1 LSIGLRFAH
10 STSYQPSGRRKALP
24 LSKHCKI
31 RWICKLFKG
40 AIILPTAQQAL
51 KCVYLCQALTTVYKP
66 IYMVR
71 LDERTGKLFIL
82 ARDNIQILIS
92 RDGNWDYL

>member
-10 STSYQPSGRRKALP
+10 STSYQPSGRRKAFTP
-24 LSKHCKI
+24 SKHRKI
-31 RWICKLFKG
+31 RWIYKLFKG

-82 ARDNIQILIS
+82 AGEDIQILVS
-92 RDGNWDYL
+92 RDANWDYL

>member
-1 LSIGLRFAH
+1 MKPQRYAKLS
-10 STSYQPSGRRKALP
+10 PP
-24 LSKHCKI
+24 SKHRKI
-31 RWICKLFKG
+31 RWIYKLFKG

-82 ARDNIQILIS
+82 AGDDIQILIS